1 MSSFPLLFDLGS
13 SKPTTRD
20 IARTVKDGGS
30 AALTEAE
37 RRADQARYQ
46 EVTCRSALNRV
57 KGMPFEWTLNPY
69 RGCTHACHYCY
80 ARRYHAQ
87 FELNADDEFA
97 SVILVKTNFVEILA
111 RELART
117 KWQRDLVAIGTATD
131 PYQPIEGHYRLTRR
145 SLTELAASRTP
156 VSIVTKGPM
165 VVRDIDVLKEVAAA
179 ATCTV
184 CMSVPSVDEDAWR
197 KMEPG
202 TAHPL
207 QRLKAVRALTKAGIR
222 AGVLMAPLV
231 PGITTSRQRIE
242 ATLAAIADHGASFVG
257 ANVLHLE
264 GGTRDHFFRFLE
276 RTFPHLV
283 DGYQRLYANGAK
295 RAPKAYSQ
303 AVQDAV
309 AEGRERIGMSGRGK
323 ADGGRE
329 PTEDEPEE
337 DNQELRPEVRDTL
350 LWEAAVKES

>member
-1 MSSFPLLFDLGS
+1 MKQQSLFAMTIR
-13 SKPTTRD
+13 PTTRGVAD
-20 IARTVKDGGS
+20 AVRGIGA
-30 AALTEAE
+30 AALPSAE
-37 RRADQARYQ
+37 RRAGDARYQ
-46 EVTCRSALNRV
+46 EVQCRSALNHV

-69 RGCTHACHYCY
+69 RGCTHGCHYCF
-80 ARRYHAQ
+80 ARRYHTQ
-87 FELNADDEFA
+87 FELDSDDEFA
-97 SVILVKTNFVEILA
+97 SVILVKTNLVDVLA
-111 RELART
+111 RELARS
-117 KWQRDLVAIGTATD
+117 KWQRDLVAVGTATD
-131 PYQPIEGHYRLTRR
+131 PYQPIEGHYRLTRQ
-145 SLTELAASRTP
+145 SLTEFAASRTP

-179 ATCTV
+179 AKCTV

-231 PGITTSRQRIE
+231 PGITTSRQRID
-242 ATLAAIADHGASFVG
+242 ATLAAVADHGASFVG

-276 RTFPHLV
+276 RTYPQLV

-303 AVQDAV
+303 AVQDTV
-309 AEGRERIGMSGRGK
+309 ADARERINLSGRGK

-329 PTEDEPEE
+329 LTEDEDE
-337 DNQELRPEVRDTL
+337 DEELRPEVRDAL
-350 LWEAAVKES
+350 LWEAAGIES